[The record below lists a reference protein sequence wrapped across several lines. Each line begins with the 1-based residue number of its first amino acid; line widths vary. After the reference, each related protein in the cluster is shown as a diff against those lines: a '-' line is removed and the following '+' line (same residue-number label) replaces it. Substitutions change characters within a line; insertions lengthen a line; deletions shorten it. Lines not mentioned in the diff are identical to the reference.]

1 MDKFKDPKSKV
12 KIKNIKP
19 ESEKQIERYKRI
31 MENLLDK
38 SFIHRKGSRKQEEK
52 EKEKPGMMMMNR
64 RKSSNS
70 NRESS

>member
-52 EKEKPGMMMMNR
+52 
-64 RKSSNS
+64 
-70 NRESS
+70 